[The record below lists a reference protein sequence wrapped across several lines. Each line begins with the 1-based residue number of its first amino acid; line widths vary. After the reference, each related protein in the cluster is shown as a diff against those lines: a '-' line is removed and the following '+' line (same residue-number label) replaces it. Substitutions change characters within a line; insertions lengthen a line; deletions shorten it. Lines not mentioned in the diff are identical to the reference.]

1 MIAPGSR
8 VAVLGG
14 AGGIGRAVVAR
25 LLAAKAMVAVLD
37 LPESLARHPQPGTR
51 EMPCDA
57 TDATALEAAFA
68 AIGTLDGLVVLA
80 GFTEAR
86 MPVAETTEATFRA
99 VLDGNLTTT
108 FLACRAALPWLRRG
122 TAPAIVTMASGL
134 ALRATPGYGPY
145 SAAKAGVLALTRQL
159 AAENAPDIRVNAVAP
174 SAVETAFLRGG
185 THRGGDDAGATTR
198 FDREA
203 YARSVPLGRLA
214 VPDDIAGPILF
225 LLSAHAGYITG
236 QTLHING
243 GLLMP

>member
-1 MIAPGSR
+1 MIAPGAR

-25 LLAAKAMVAVLD
+25 LLAAQATVAVLD
-37 LPESLARHPQPGTR
+37 LPESLARHNQPGTR
-51 EMPCDA
+51 EIPCDA
-57 TDATALEAAFA
+57 TDLEALEAAFA
-68 AIGTLDGLVVLA
+68 AIGRLDGLVVLA

-86 MPVAETTEATFRA
+86 TPVSETTEATFRA

-108 FLACRAALPWLRRG
+108 FLACRAALPWLRLG
-122 TAPAIVTMASGL
+122 QQPAIVTMASGL
-134 ALRATPGYGPY
+134 ALKPTPGYGPY
-145 SAAKAGVLALTRQL
+145 SAAKAGVLALTRLL
-159 AAENAPDIRVNAVAP
+159 AAENAPEIRVNAVAP
-174 SAVETAFLRGG
+174 AAVDTAFLRGG
-185 THRGGDDAGATTR
+185 THRGGDDATATR
-198 FDREA
+198 LDLDA
-203 YARSVPLGRLA
+203 YVRTVPLGRLA